1 MPLLIF
7 YKDSSTTIFCPN
19 SCNIKSYKY
28 LQIFL
33 SLTITLNLCIKMC
46 TTLLNWWYVLPFYLN
61 LCSKFNSPA
70 SHFNETKLYFGELW
84 IFRNNVKIK
93 SLSIIVFSYIFNLH
107 ASSGALL
114 DIVSEVS
121 YMAYGSV
128 VISVN
133 TGCCFYNK
141 YISSNK
147 KLYEMKKTIKSSQY
161 LS

>member
-1 MPLLIF
+1 MHKNVHHPSELMIRPSVLFKLMLQIQILLLLISMKLNF
-7 YKDSSTTIFCPN
+7 TLENCESSVN
-19 SCNIKSYKY
+19 
-28 LQIFL
+28 
-33 SLTITLNLCIKMC
+33 
-46 TTLLNWWYVLPFYLN
+46 
-61 LCSKFNSPA
+61 
-70 SHFNETKLYFGELW
+70 G
-84 IFRNNVKIK
+84 KIK

-141 YISSNK
+141 YILSNK
-147 KLYEMKKTIKSSQY
+147 KLYEMKKAIKSSQY

>member
-1 MPLLIF
+1 M
-7 YKDSSTTIFCPN
+7 
-19 SCNIKSYKY
+19 
-28 LQIFL
+28 Q
-33 SLTITLNLCIKMC
+33 
-46 TTLLNWWYVLPFYLN
+46 
-61 LCSKFNSPA
+61 A
-70 SHFNETKLYFGELW
+70 
-84 IFRNNVKIK
+84 
-93 SLSIIVFSYIFNLH
+93 
-107 ASSGALL
+107 SGALL

-147 KLYEMKKTIKSSQY
+147 KLYEMKKNIKSSQY